1 MDAGSVISETRTVTP
16 SESASQAPK
25 NTNKP
30 PKSGGRGPRKGHNNP
45 PTDNG
50 TPQGA
55 IQVPKGGSSNT
66 GKASPVVSGTI
77 PLSGWGE
84 IDLVSHRKDIE
95 PTFTTDARPYADL
108 VDTVYQSIQARYS
121 TGGKHIPRALFRYYC
136 FQLWWLRALWL
147 HKSNGNTLDTEQKN
161 FLNVLSAGEDF
172 QVPAPIAQ
180 YLANQGN
187 FLQGGEMFYY
197 RLMEHKLV
205 EINAAAVSRGWFET
219 DDADDRVTA
228 DSFWIY
234 AQLPAPG
241 VFCTDVCNEAEATL
255 PAPGNMNDL
264 GHIAPSND
272 GYAVYPTENIIGW
285 SNTQYQAHHSSWRST
300 FAQLGWSLGTT
311 PADLQTQYN
320 VSTSTMKWM
329 SERLSTMRDFKLHT
343 SKQILLSV
351 QGHPMQA
358 YWLGTET
365 APSQRSQDPP
375 IADVAVNR
383 LCASRHSDLAVLSR
397 YSIDSKILAP
407 AFSFGYRLER
417 SLQFRDYHQRQPRF
431 WNNSNYQPWLLL
443 NADGTMYRQLTAAQL
458 VNMNAPFAFGSQTFI
473 NVRRFATH
481 ELNRSV
487 GLDAALVLSDTK

>member
-1 MDAGSVISETRTVTP
+1 MDTGSVLSDTRSVTP
-16 SESASQAPK
+16 SESVSQAPK
-25 NTNKP
+25 NSNAP
-30 PKSGGRGPRKGHNNP
+30 SKSGRGGPRKGRNNP
-45 PTDNG
+45 SPDKG
-50 TPQGA
+50 SPQGA
-55 IQVPKGGSSNT
+55 VQVPKGGSSNT
-66 GKASPVVSGTI
+66 GKASPVISGTI

-161 FLNVLSAGEDF
+161 FLNILSAGEDF

-187 FLQGGEMFYY
+187 FLQGGEQFYY

-205 EINAAAVSRGWFET
+205 QINDAAVSRGWFET
-219 DDADDRVTA
+219 DDADNKVTA
-228 DSFWIY
+228 SSFWIY
-234 AQLPAPG
+234 SQLPSPG
-241 VFCTDVCNEAEATL
+241 VFCTDVCNEAENTL
-255 PAPGNMNDL
+255 PAPGAMNDL
-264 GHIAPSND
+264 AHIAPANGD
-272 GYAVYPTENIIGW
+272 NAVRPTENIIGW
-285 SNTQYQAHHSSWRST
+285 SNVQYQAHHSSWRST
-300 FAQLGWSLGTT
+300 FAQLGWSINGL

-343 SKQILLSV
+343 TKQITLSV

-365 APSQRSQDPP
+365 APSQRSQEPP
-375 IADVAVNR
+375 AAEAATNR
-383 LCASRHSDLAVLSR
+383 LCGSRHSDLAVLSR

-417 SLQFRDYHQRQPRF
+417 SLQFRDCYNRQPRY
-431 WNNSNYQPWLLL
+431 WNMSNFQPWLLL
-443 NADGTMYRQLTAAQL
+443 NAAGTGYVQLTAAQL
-458 VNMNAPFAFGSQTFI
+458 AGMNSPFNFGSQVYI

>member
-1 MDAGSVISETRTVTP
+1 MDTGSVLSDTRTIAP

-25 NTNKP
+25 NTNAP
-30 PKSGGRGPRKGHNNP
+30 PKPRRGGPRKGHNNP
-45 PTDNG
+45 APGND

-66 GKASPVVSGTI
+66 GKASPVISGTI

-147 HKSNGNTLDTEQKN
+147 HKSNGNMLDTDQKAFIN
-161 FLNVLSAGEDF
+161 ILSAGEDF

-180 YLANQGN
+180 YLANMGN
-187 FLQGGEMFYY
+187 FLQGGEQFYY
-197 RLMEHKLV
+197 RMMEHKLT

-228 DSFWIY
+228 ASFWIY
-234 AQLPAPG
+234 AQLPSPG

-255 PAPGNMNDL
+255 PAPGAMNDL
-264 GHIAPSND
+264 GHIAPDNA
-272 GYAVYPTENIIGW
+272 GNAVHPTENIIGW
-285 SNTQYQAHHSSWRST
+285 SNVQYQAHHSSWRST
-300 FAQLGWSLGTT
+300 FAQLGWSINGT

-343 SKQILLSV
+343 TKQVTLSV

-365 APSQRSQDPP
+365 APSQRGQEPP
-375 IADVAVNR
+375 VADAAGNR
-383 LCASRHSDLAVLSR
+383 LCGSRHSDLAVLSR

-417 SLQFRDYHQRQPRF
+417 SLQFRDYHNRQPRF
-431 WNNSNYQPWLLL
+431 WNMSNYQPWLLL
-443 NADGTMYRQLTAAQL
+443 NAAGTGYLQLNAAQL
-458 VNMNAPFAFGSQTFI
+458 ANMNAPFNFGSQVYI